1 MPAIGAGGRRSV
13 SRHTFLA
20 FLGDPPQRLC
30 KGFKGGKQDS
40 PLCALFTS
48 FLWRQRKDVPPRHE
62 RWTRWRFFFLQISK
76 IRMDTGFFNLLLLFI
91 RKGFIVAL
99 QLFYTLFVVV
109 VSYFQH
115 LSISFY
121 LDEQGIYQLDEN
133 GSRFYLESAPEGAPE
148 FYYE

>member
-30 KGFKGGKQDS
+30 KGFQGGKQDS

-62 RWTRWRFFFLQISK
+62 RFRKTKRFYRKYGSKKKQAPQNPEKHSSLLHRKCLLNIKKQIENTLAGQYFFFFSQPGK
-76 IRMDTGFFNLLLLFI
+76 KQN
-91 RKGFIVAL
+91 IV
-99 QLFYTLFVVV
+99 F
-109 VSYFQH
+109 
-115 LSISFY
+115 
-121 LDEQGIYQLDEN
+121 
-133 GSRFYLESAPEGAPE
+133 
-148 FYYE
+148 

>member
-62 RWTRWRFFFLQISK
+62 RF
-76 IRMDTGFFNLLLLFI
+76 
-91 RKGFIVAL
+91 RK
-99 QLFYTLFVVV
+99 TK
-109 VSYFQH
+109 
-115 LSISFY
+115 
-121 LDEQGIYQLDEN
+121 
-133 GSRFYLESAPEGAPE
+133 RFYRKYGFVKVGEVQGTGGVPLDLLEKYIG
-148 FYYE
+148 FDTDGTR